1 MACSLRTST
10 AIHLRTHVLAF
21 EACCYYPKRT
31 GFDPLQCDLS
41 VLVSLHAASS
51 FIGLRTQAHSDS
63 QTEQLQRAGHEPV
76 CPVPGVV
83 DNYLPV
89 PNCTLQ
95 KSLGTHSEGS
105 LLC

>member
-1 MACSLRTST
+1 M
-10 AIHLRTHVLAF
+10 RTHILAF
-21 EACCYYPKRT
+21 EACCYYPKRYRV
-31 GFDPLQCDLS
+31 DPFAVRPS

-51 FIGLRTQAHSDS
+51 FIRLRTQAHSDS